1 MEDILTAGA
10 IGRARERIRPHIRH
24 TPLLRAEQLDERLG
38 CRVHL
43 KPEMLQVTG
52 SFKARGALSRAL
64 LLTPDE
70 KERGLIASSSGNHA
84 QALAYAGRLVGART
98 VLVVPHN
105 APKIKVDRT
114 RALGAEVILFEG
126 DQAARWACVDE
137 LVARRGYTMVHAS
150 EDLAVMAGQGTIALE
165 ILEDEPRIDTIVV
178 PLGGGG
184 LLSGIAAAVKEIAPG
199 VRVVGVEPALASK
212 YYVSRQQGGPTKVPA
227 GPSIADGVRESL
239 PGARAYGFIERWVD
253 ELAVVEERYI
263 QEGLRL
269 LAEEARLF
277 AEGAAAVGIGAVLS
291 GRLQVP
297 PSANVCFVLSGG
309 NWDVTQF
316 LSAFSQT

>member
-1 MEDILTAGA
+1 METILTADA
-10 IGRARERIRPHIRH
+10 VQAARERIRPHIRH

-64 LLTPDE
+64 LLQPEE

-98 VLVVPHN
+98 VLVVPHD
-105 APKIKVDRT
+105 APKVKIDRT

-126 DQAARWACVDE
+126 EQAARWAFVDE
-137 LVARRGYTMVHAS
+137 LVERRHYTMVHAS
-150 EDLAVMAGQGTIALE
+150 EDPAVMAGQGTLALE
-165 ILEDEPRIDTIVV
+165 VLEDAPGIDTFVV

-184 LLSGIAAAVKEIAPG
+184 LLSGIAAAVKGLAPH
-199 VRVVGVEPALASK
+199 VRVVGVEPELAPK
-212 YYVSRQQGGPTKVPA
+212 YCVSRQQGRPTRVPA
-227 GPSIADGVRESL
+227 GPSIADGVKEELTGPNAWRC
-239 PGARAYGFIERWVD
+239 IERWVD
-253 ELAVVEERYI
+253 DLVVAEEPYI
-263 QEGLRL
+263 REGLRL
-269 LAEEARLF
+269 LAEDAKLF
-277 AEGAAAVGIGAVLS
+277 AEGAAAVGLGAVLS
-291 GRLQVP
+291 GRLKLP

-309 NWDVTQF
+309 NWDLGKF
-316 LSAFSQT
+316 LAAFDRT